1 MSCTNLFY
9 LKDSDETLHSRL
21 TLSKL
26 LLNKGVARK
35 NELIEFLRV
44 ELKEAFDCDVRFWI
58 QGSYKSHTLIRPL
71 DRYSSYDID
80 IGIYLFFD
88 PESEGIEAA
97 DIKETLKDALISYT
111 NINDECELQD
121 SKNACEGLKFKS
133 YLTIDTP
140 IYYCIEKEKVRLAT
154 DSGWIDSDP
163 KSIQDY
169 LTNSFDKE
177 SDRALMKRVVRY
189 LKAWANIKWQNQKYK
204 KIPSLALN
212 VLVAEHLHINDCD
225 DVSFIETAINI
236 CEKLEFI
243 FKVDSP
249 LDGSNLVH
257 MPEEDQAFAH
267 RQLDSLKSIC
277 IASQNSDDADRTFI
291 FSNLFEHYF
300 PQVSFNEEGQA
311 GLPTLTTV
319 PDLSVSRYDKNGKH
333 IETIKSDE
341 ITVFKGESMTFSINN
356 KTAFPPDSN
365 IHWTVRNIG
374 DQASDSN
381 DIGHKTI
388 TQLSNSEKRGA
399 AYTGKHSMECIV
411 VANGSVKGVNLVNVN
426 VKPAKTVQ
434 RKSKIFKGSGRR

>member
-1 MSCTNLFY
+1 VS
-9 LKDSDETLHSRL
+9 
-21 TLSKL
+21 
-26 LLNKGVARK
+26 RK

-44 ELKEAFDCDVRFWI
+44 ELKEAFDCDVKFWI
-58 QGSYKSHTLIRPL
+58 QGSYKSHTLIKPV
-71 DRYSSYDID
+71 DRFSSYDID

-88 PESEGIEAA
+88 AESEGIEAS
-97 DIKETLKDALISYT
+97 DIKEALKDALNSYT
-111 NINDECELQD
+111 NINDESELQD
-121 SKNACEGLKFKS
+121 SKTACEGLKFKS
-133 YLTIDTP
+133 FLTIDTP
-140 IYYCIEKEKVRLAT
+140 IYYCIEDDNVRLAT
-154 DSGWIDSDP
+154 DNGWVDSDP

-169 LTNSFDKE
+169 LTNSLDKD

-225 DVSFIETAINI
+225 DVSFIETATHI
-236 CEKLEFI
+236 CEKLESI

-277 IASQNSDDADRTFI
+277 IAAKKSDDADRTFI

-300 PQVSFNEEGQA
+300 PQVSFNEERQT
-311 GLPTLTTV
+311 GLPALTTV
-319 PDLSVSRYDKNGKH
+319 PDLSISRYDKNGKH
-333 IETIKSDE
+333 IESINSDE

-356 KTAFPPDSN
+356 KDSFPSGSN
-365 IHWTVRNIG
+365 VHWTVRNIG
-374 DQASDSN
+374 NQASDAN
-381 DIGHKTI
+381 DIGQKTI
-388 TQLSNSEKRGA
+388 TPLSDSEKRGA

-411 VANGSVKGVNLVNVN
+411 VDNGSVKGANLVNVN

-434 RKSKIFKGSGRR
+434 RKRKVFKGFRRR